1 MSKKKIIVVFLV
13 VYAVVFVAFNVIQK
27 MKVNSGNSNSSGTVQ
42 EVKGTDSDK
51 KPSGEEKE
59 KQTQEEESASEGLG
73 KGVSLF
79 NMYTIVGS
87 ADSLAE
93 TANDVKD
100 NLGVNHKR
108 VHLIMCYG
116 NSESNN
122 TTFLL
127 NGEYS
132 LLKGTF
138 FLTDDEKSDEY
149 NRYVEFYA
157 DGEYIGSTSSFKS
170 GVRPEDF
177 ELDVTDVD
185 ELTVK
190 VIGDCG
196 IIHLAAENLKLYK

>member
-27 MKVNSGNSNSSGTVQ
+27 MKVNSSNSNSSGTVQ
-42 EVKGTDSDK
+42 EVKGTDGDK
-51 KPSGEEKE
+51 KPSGEE

-79 NMYTIVGS
+79 NMYTLVGS

-100 NLGVNHKR
+100 NLGINHKR

-138 FLTDDEKSDEY
+138 FLTDDEKSEEY

-157 DGEYIGSTSSFKS
+157 DGEYIGSTSSFKA